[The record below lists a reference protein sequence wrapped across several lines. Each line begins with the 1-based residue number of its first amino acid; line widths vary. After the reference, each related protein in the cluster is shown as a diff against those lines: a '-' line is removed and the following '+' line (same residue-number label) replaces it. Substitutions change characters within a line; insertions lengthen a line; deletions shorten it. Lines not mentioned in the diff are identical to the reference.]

1 MKFFWLTIYNVFFYP
16 LFFLLAIFLS
26 PFNSK
31 IRLGFFGRCKSL
43 NKLREFDR
51 THSFSDIYWF
61 HVSSFGEFQQIESI
75 IANIKN
81 VNSNAGI
88 LVSFFSPSGYNNV
101 NNKNIDCKIYLP
113 FDFLW
118 SAFRSLNIIKPKKMI
133 FASYDVWPNIILAAG
148 YLGIKTML
156 ISARVHDSSLKLK
169 RPVKSIYKS
178 IYSMIDEIFTVN
190 NRDLENIK
198 LIIPNKKIDAMGN
211 PRFDIALEKESNVNI
226 KFDMDYK
233 LENKIFL
240 FASLW
245 PQDDSILFPEIFDLL
260 NDNNS
265 KIVLVP
271 HELSDKSIN
280 YYQKQAT
287 RNSLSSI
294 VVEDY
299 VNLSDLKERVVI
311 VNAVGILYKLYWQAY
326 ISYIGGGFSRDGIHN
341 IMEPAVASN
350 PIIFGP
356 NYSNGNFFEAEELL
370 SASSAFTINS
380 SSHLMEVLNNFND
393 INIYDSA
400 SKSSRN
406 VMEEN
411 RGSTDKLLS
420 RILR

>member
-31 IRLGFFGRCKSL
+31 IRLGLFGRYNSL

-51 THSFSDIYWF
+51 TNSFSDIYWF

-75 IANIKN
+75 ITNIKN

-118 SAFRSLNIIKPKKMI
+118 SAFRSVSIIKPKKII
-133 FASYDVWPNIILAAG
+133 FASYDFWPNIILAAR
-148 YLGIKTML
+148 YLNVKTML
-156 ISARVHDSSLKLK
+156 ISARVHDSSFKLK
-169 RPVKSIYKS
+169 IPAKSFYKS
-178 IYSMIDEIFTVN
+178 IYSMIDEISTVN
-190 NRDLENIK
+190 NQDLENMK
-198 LIIPNKKIDAMGN
+198 LIIPNKKINVMGN
-211 PRFDIALEKESNVNI
+211 PRFDLALQKEFNVNI

-233 LENKIFL
+233 LKNKIFL

-245 PQDDSILFPEIFDLL
+245 PQDDLILFPKIFDLL
-260 NDNNS
+260 NNNNS
-265 KIVLVP
+265 KIVIIP

-299 VNLSDLKERVVI
+299 INLSDVKERVVI
-311 VNAVGILYKLYWQAY
+311 INAVGILYKLYWQAY

-341 IMEPAVASN
+341 VMEPAVASN

-370 SASSAFTINS
+370 STSSAFTINS

-411 RGSTDKLLS
+411 KGSTDKLLS
-420 RILR
+420 RILK